1 MSQQIKI
8 ALVMAMSLFMEI
20 LDGTIVTT
28 ALPKMATT
36 FSTSM
41 SQISLLISAYLVTVA
56 IFIPMSG
63 WLANYFG
70 KKKIW
75 LLAVFLF
82 TISSLGSALA
92 PSFGVLLGMRMLQG
106 FSGALM
112 TPTARLIVFEKT
124 PVDQLLKMT
133 SYLVWPALIGSYNG
147 WSNHYLFKLA
157 LDFFDQFA
165 NRYVDLDP
173 RIFIDSVR
181 P

>member
-70 KKKIW
+70 KKN
-75 LLAVFLF
+75 LA
-82 TISSLGSALA
+82 
-92 PSFGVLLGMRMLQG
+92 
-106 FSGALM
+106 SGCF
-112 TPTARLIVFEKT
+112 PI
-124 PVDQLLKMT
+124 
-133 SYLVWPALIGSYNG
+133 
-147 WSNHYLFKLA
+147 HH
-157 LDFFDQFA
+157 
-165 NRYVDLDP
+165 
-173 RIFIDSVR
+173 
-181 P
+181 

>member
-70 KKKIW
+70 KKN
-75 LLAVFLF
+75 LV
-82 TISSLGSALA
+82 
-92 PSFGVLLGMRMLQG
+92 
-106 FSGALM
+106 SGCF
-112 TPTARLIVFEKT
+112 PI
-124 PVDQLLKMT
+124 
-133 SYLVWPALIGSYNG
+133 
-147 WSNHYLFKLA
+147 HH
-157 LDFFDQFA
+157 
-165 NRYVDLDP
+165 
-173 RIFIDSVR
+173 
-181 P
+181 

>member
-70 KKKIW
+70 KKKSGFW
-75 LLAVFLF
+75 LF
-82 TISSLGSALA
+82 
-92 PSFGVLLGMRMLQG
+92 
-106 FSGALM
+106 
-112 TPTARLIVFEKT
+112 
-124 PVDQLLKMT
+124 
-133 SYLVWPALIGSYNG
+133 SYLPLV
-147 WSNHYLFKLA
+147 H
-157 LDFFDQFA
+157 
-165 NRYVDLDP
+165 
-173 RIFIDSVR
+173 
-181 P
+181 

>member
-1 MSQQIKI
+1 
-8 ALVMAMSLFMEI
+8 MEI

-75 LLAVFLF
+75 FLAVFLF

-92 PSFGVLLGMRMLQG
+92 PSFGVLLGM
-106 FSGALM
+106 
-112 TPTARLIVFEKT
+112 
-124 PVDQLLKMT
+124 
-133 SYLVWPALIGSYNG
+133 
-147 WSNHYLFKLA
+147 
-157 LDFFDQFA
+157 
-165 NRYVDLDP
+165 
-173 RIFIDSVR
+173 
-181 P
+181 

>member
-63 WLANYFG
+63 
-70 KKKIW
+70 
-75 LLAVFLF
+75 
-82 TISSLGSALA
+82 
-92 PSFGVLLGMRMLQG
+92 
-106 FSGALM
+106 
-112 TPTARLIVFEKT
+112 
-124 PVDQLLKMT
+124 
-133 SYLVWPALIGSYNG
+133 
-147 WSNHYLFKLA
+147 
-157 LDFFDQFA
+157 
-165 NRYVDLDP
+165 
-173 RIFIDSVR
+173 
-181 P
+181 

>member
-70 KKKIW
+70 KKKSGFW
-75 LLAVFLF
+75 L
-82 TISSLGSALA
+82 
-92 PSFGVLLGMRMLQG
+92 
-106 FSGALM
+106 FSYS
-112 TPTARLIVFEKT
+112 P
-124 PVDQLLKMT
+124 
-133 SYLVWPALIGSYNG
+133 LV
-147 WSNHYLFKLA
+147 H
-157 LDFFDQFA
+157 
-165 NRYVDLDP
+165 
-173 RIFIDSVR
+173 
-181 P
+181 

>member
-70 KKKIW
+70 KKKI
-75 LLAVFLF
+75 
-82 TISSLGSALA
+82 
-92 PSFGVLLGMRMLQG
+92 
-106 FSGALM
+106 
-112 TPTARLIVFEKT
+112 
-124 PVDQLLKMT
+124 
-133 SYLVWPALIGSYNG
+133 
-147 WSNHYLFKLA
+147 
-157 LDFFDQFA
+157 
-165 NRYVDLDP
+165 
-173 RIFIDSVR
+173 
-181 P
+181 